1 MTRIFRDGLQRNLAV
16 SWPPAERIVDRYG
29 YGKEIIPDPD
39 HGWGVPKRVAS
50 AVVKAFKAECLA
62 GQLGYPKLRPS
73 SAPRDPQTGQVVKK
87 VTEPGRVDRNELQ
100 LRLAVAWPPADRF
113 ISKYGFEGETE
124 HDAGGS
130 AVDCQR
136 RDDSCGRRCPPAGV
150 GGPGAGRHFQT
161 CRLRLVRLD
170 RGIRSPGVSD

>member
-1 MTRIFRDGLQRNLAV
+1 MTKIFRDGLQRNLAV

-73 SAPRDPQTGQVVKK
+73 SAPCDPQTGQVVKK

-124 HDAGGS
+124 HDTDSGWTVSEETTAAVVDAHRQELGGQAPAATFKHAG
-130 AVDCQR
+130 
-136 RDDSCGRRCPPAGV
+136 
-150 GGPGAGRHFQT
+150 
-161 CRLRLVRLD
+161 
-170 RGIRSPGVSD
+170 